1 MVASKRPCL
10 VMNTIFYSFP
20 SLMQTLLYFYL
31 KLILVKIEALLSNSI
46 KSAILGIRQQFLI
59 VILLRA
65 LQSIAGHKLSLY
77 FFTKK
82 NRAAIGLVDG
92 WIYLFLSS
100 SSIHISKEFLS
111 TRESGQTLASLGSI
125 VSSTKSITWSYSF
138 YICILSDL
146 FFENIFPYLYS
157 YSGI

>member
-10 VMNTIFYSFP
+10 VMNAVFYSFP

-46 KSAILGIRQQFLI
+46 KSAILGIRQQFLM

-65 LQSIAGHKLSLY
+65 LQSMTDCKLLLC

-100 SSIHISKEFLS
+100 SSIHISKEFLF